1 MEREQQIRKRTL
13 VEDTSGA
20 QQEGVGAERRVNGFE
35 YDFAKSYLFSLF
47 SKRMSNPE
55 LEVTRCLAHSS
66 LSHRPQVP
74 SLIKTGTGTLPLI
87 PDGVLEATLLW
98 KKGTYEVTIAK
109 ESQYGGERVH
119 TVYSLALSSEADA
132 PLQLTEYILQESIAN
147 SYYRN
152 QVLRITWT
160 PLAERSLT
168 VKPVNVVG
176 KPLSKIILR
185 DDVRDVLE
193 LFIQTTI
200 GFPILRKPLRLLL
213 EGPPGSGKTESIR
226 AVIESCKDFATFLIV
241 ESNVEMT
248 ELFDFASLFLPCVIV
263 LDDLDLIFGNRHD
276 VSNRESLAEFL
287 MLTDG
292 VSKSNVF
299 MLATINNKTFL
310 DQAAARPCRW
320 DYIIDTSAPH
330 PSQYL
335 TLIKERCNNET
346 VVELFT
352 EAVCRIMESH
362 RVSGAF
368 IANLLGHLQLTYRL
382 SPDKLSE
389 GYVISTV
396 ERMYKSFYRAPET
409 KEQSVGFVAN

>member
-1 MEREQQIRKRTL
+1 MERDQQIRKRTL

-20 QQEGVGAERRVNGFE
+20 QQEGVGAERRVSGFE

-47 SKRMSNPE
+47 SKRISNPE
-55 LEVTRCLAHSS
+55 LEITRCLAHTS

-74 SLIKTGTGTLPLI
+74 SMIKTGPDTLPII
-87 PDGVLEATLLW
+87 PDGVLESTVIW
-98 KKGTYEVTIAK
+98 QKGTYEINISK

-119 TVYSLALSSEADA
+119 TIYSLALSPEADA
-132 PLQLTEYILQESIAN
+132 PLQLTEYILQESVAH
-147 SYYRN
+147 SFYRN
-152 QVLRITWT
+152 RILTVTWT

-168 VKPVNVVG
+168 VRPVNVIG

-213 EGPPGSGKTESIR
+213 EGPAGTGKTESIR
-226 AVIESCKDFATFLIV
+226 AVIQACKDFATFLIV

-248 ELFDFASLFLPCVIV
+248 ELFDFANLFSPCVIV

-292 VSKSNVF
+292 VSKSSVF
-299 MLATINNKTFL
+299 MLATINNKKFL

-320 DYIIDTSAPH
+320 EYIIDTGAPH
-330 PSQYL
+330 PSQYM
-335 TLIKERCNNET
+335 TMIKERCNNET
-346 VVELFT
+346 VVDLFT
-352 EAVCRIMESH
+352 EAVCRTMEDH
-362 RVSGAF
+362 NVSGAF
-368 IANLLGHLQLTYRL
+368 IINLLGHLELTYRL
-382 SPDKLSE
+382 NPEKLSE
-389 GYVISTV
+389 EYVISTV
-396 ERMYKSFYRAPET
+396 ERMHKSFYRAPEA
-409 KEQSVGFVAN
+409 KEQSVGFVTN